1 MNIFRNFVPNRI
13 KKVDFRGPDWMNK
26 SIKLFLKKRLKLTKK
41 YQNNSESYNQEALFN
56 QA

>member
-1 MNIFRNFVPNRI
+1 MNIFRNFAPNKI

-41 YQNNSESYNQEALFN
+41 YQNNS
-56 QA
+56 